1 MLPVHRAYRK
11 TGAEMT
17 YSAAIAGMK
26 TAMTTAKASIADAV
40 AALYSV
46 ESPTKDQ
53 SAEITNMMNALTS
66 VSASVM
72 RLESTP
78 TPATPSAS

>member
-1 MLPVHRAYRK
+1 
-11 TGAEMT
+11 MT
-17 YSAAIAGMK
+17 YAAAIAGMK

-46 ESPTKDQ
+46 ESPTKEQ
-53 SAEITNMMNALTS
+53 SSEITNMMNALTS

-78 TPATPSAS
+78 ATPSAS

>member
-1 MLPVHRAYRK
+1 
-11 TGAEMT
+11 MT
-17 YSAAIAGMK
+17 YAAAIAEMK
-26 TAMTTAKASIADAV
+26 TAMTTAKASVAEAV
-40 AALYSV
+40 AALYDV
-46 ESPTKDQ
+46 ESPTKEQ
-53 SAEITNMMNALTS
+53 SAEITNMMNALNS

>member
-1 MLPVHRAYRK
+1 
-11 TGAEMT
+11 MT
-17 YSAAIAGMK
+17 YAAAIAEMK
-26 TAMTTAKASIADAV
+26 TAMTTAKASIAEAV

-46 ESPTKDQ
+46 EEPTKEQ
-53 SAEITNMMNALTS
+53 SDSITNMMNALNS
-66 VSASVM
+66 VSSSVM

>member
-1 MLPVHRAYRK
+1 
-11 TGAEMT
+11 MT
-17 YSAAIAGMK
+17 YAAAIAAMK
-26 TAMTTAKASIADAV
+26 TAMTTAKTSIADAV

-53 SAEITNMMNALTS
+53 SSAITNMMNALTS

>member
-1 MLPVHRAYRK
+1 
-11 TGAEMT
+11 MT
-17 YSAAIAGMK
+17 YAAAIAEMK
-26 TAMTTAKASIADAV
+26 TAMTTAKASIAEAV
-40 AALYSV
+40 AALYAV

-53 SAEITNMMNALTS
+53 SAEITNMMNALNS

-72 RLESTP
+72 RLESFP

>member
-1 MLPVHRAYRK
+1 
-11 TGAEMT
+11 MT
-17 YSAAIAGMK
+17 YAAAIAEMK
-26 TAMTTAKASIADAV
+26 TAMTTAKASIANAV

-53 SAEITNMMNALTS
+53 SSEITNMMNALTS

-78 TPATPSAS
+78 TPSTPSAS

>member
-1 MLPVHRAYRK
+1 
-11 TGAEMT
+11 MT
-17 YSAAIAGMK
+17 YAAAIAAMK
-26 TAMTTAKASIADAV
+26 TAMTTAKTSIADAV

-53 SAEITNMMNALTS
+53 SSEITNMMNALTS